1 MEAMNAS
8 NASGGLSIVA
18 YPGDNKILL
27 ALSLTDA
34 QINPTDKNLAGFAI
48 WRTQGSQ
55 PEEALS
61 NRIGFTYGVSD
72 ATTPAARKWIPSD
85 EAPFQKFRWI
95 DVPPDGFDQPIIY
108 RVKAL
113 YFTGGQGFKTADGP
127 EVKVPASPVK
137 RLHARSQP
145 ASTRGYIA
153 SQAYVDKFKNAPIRP
168 AGAKTP
174 DFASGPYQAQY
185 QWLGADAHKELFDFI
200 ADCEQDNSGRVD
212 AFPHDLGQPARIP

>member
-61 NRIGFTYGVSD
+61 NRIGLTYGVSD

-85 EAPFQKFRWI
+85 EAPFQKFHWI
-95 DVPPDGFDQPIIY
+95 NVPPDGFDQPIIY
-108 RVKAL
+108 RVKSL
-113 YFTGGQGFKTADGP
+113 SFTGAAGFNEADHLRR
-127 EVKVPASPVK
+127 KVNV
-137 RLHARSQP
+137 
-145 ASTRGYIA
+145 
-153 SQAYVDKFKNAPIRP
+153 RP
-168 AGAKTP
+168 AKR
-174 DFASGPYQAQY
+174 
-185 QWLGADAHKELFDFI
+185 H
-200 ADCEQDNSGRVD
+200 
-212 AFPHDLGQPARIP
+212 